1 LSAFDNLFISILK
14 SLKFLCARRPVN
26 SVWVVDRFL
35 ILDSFI
41 HILFSSFNRRD
52 NRYQLRFVFFHRF
65 YSTVC
70 TYKHALVFLFNFS
83 SIYTHIHSFI
93 ILKHV
98 SSCYLIVVLL
108 MLIVVLSFFLVFRV
122 CVCTAYVTHTNIT
135 LFLRSLSLSFS
146 LFFVQKITFKMSEIK
161 NKENINKKS
170 ICSLI
175 DNTVGICY
183 QISTCP

>member
-1 LSAFDNLFISILK
+1 MCLFKKQFKQQQKKKKSCRFLSAFDNLFISILK

-83 SIYTHIHSFI
+83 SIYIHTHSFI

-108 MLIVVLSFFLVFRV
+108 MLIVVLSFFWFFV
-122 CVCTAYVTHTNIT
+122 CVCVCVYSLCYAYQHNFISS
-135 LFLRSLSLSFS
+135 FSLSFFCS
-146 LFFVQKITFKMSEIK
+146 K
-161 NKENINKKS
+161 NYIQDVRNKKQ
-170 ICSLI
+170 
-175 DNTVGICY
+175 GKY
-183 QISTCP
+183 K

>member
-1 LSAFDNLFISILK
+1 MCLFKKQFKQQQKKKKSCRFLSAFDNLFISILK

-83 SIYTHIHSFI
+83 SIYIHTHSFI

-108 MLIVVLSFFLVFRV
+108 MLIVVLSFFGFSCV

-146 LFFVQKITFKMSEIK
+146 LFFCSK
-161 NKENINKKS
+161 NYIQDVRNKKQ
-170 ICSLI
+170 
-175 DNTVGICY
+175 GKY
-183 QISTCP
+183 K